1 MSLPDRTSL
10 AIVGAGPGG
19 LTLAQYLRLTGYS
32 QVTLI
37 EQAGRLGG
45 KSDSMD
51 LGDLIAEMGTCYA
64 TGAYKDVLK
73 WMRRQRKPF
82 RLLRRTTVDGAGM
95 RDYVNEAPGASLP
108 QQVMIYLAR
117 RQNLLGR
124 LKKNP
129 DDPRALA
136 EAAMSAEDWL
146 TEQKLPKI
154 MRMMYRAV
162 TALGYGYLNEVSI
175 YQAMMWVDHHAIISG
190 ATGKLIMPSQ
200 GWSNFWEVLAEDFD
214 VRLSHQITKIER
226 SPKEAL
232 LYFADG
238 QQLAASA
245 LACTIPLDDWAR
257 LVTDPTADE
266 RAVADAVTWKG
277 YATSL
282 IVVEN
287 WFTEEDIR
295 SFSKAF
301 LPGSYP
307 GQLISARYEGHSPD
321 FGGHLYVT
329 GQIPGDYTVPEL
341 RVFLER
347 DLADLGARLVN
358 VVNVK
363 NWRYFP
369 HLNLKAIEGGLL
381 GRMQAM
387 QGQAR
392 SWYSGASFS
401 HESVANISR
410 FNKAL
415 TPKLLSSLKQSA

>member
-37 EQAGRLGG
+37 EQADRLGG

-146 TEQKLPKI
+146 TEQKLPKV

-232 LYFADG
+232 LHFADG

-415 TPKLLSSLKQSA
+415 TPKLLSSLKQGA

>member
-19 LTLAQYLRLTGYS
+19 LTLAQYLHLTGYS
-32 QVTLI
+32 QFTLI
-37 EQAGRLGG
+37 EQADRIGG

-64 TGAYKDVLK
+64 TGAYKDVLT
-73 WMRRQRKPF
+73 WMKRQRKPF
-82 RLLRRTTVDGAGM
+82 RMLRKTTVDGASM
-95 RDYVNEAPGASLP
+95 RDYVEAAPGPSRP
-108 QQVMIYLAR
+108 QQVMTYLAK
-117 RQNLLGR
+117 RQGLLGR

-136 EAAMSAEDWL
+136 EAAMSAEAWL

-175 YQAMMWVDHHAIISG
+175 YQAMVWVDHHAIISG

-200 GWSNFWEVLAEDFD
+200 GWSNFWEVLAKDFD
-214 VRLSHQITKIER
+214 VRLNHQITRIER
-226 SPKEAL
+226 GPKETL
-232 LYFADG
+232 LHFQDG
-238 QQLAASA
+238 RQLAARA
-245 LACTIPLDDWAR
+245 LACTIPVDDWAR

-266 RAVADAVTWKG
+266 TAVADAVTWKG

-295 SFSKAF
+295 SFSRAF

-329 GQIPGDYTVPEL
+329 GQVPGDYTLPEL
-341 RVFLER
+341 RIFLER
-347 DLADLGARLVN
+347 DLADQGAQLVN

-369 HLNLKAIEGGLL
+369 HLNLKAIEAGLL

-387 QGQAR
+387 QGQSQ
-392 SWYSGASFS
+392 SWYSGATFS
-401 HESVANISR
+401 HESVSNVSR
-410 FNKAL
+410 FNKVLA
-415 TPKLLSSLKQSA
+415 PSLLARLKA

>member
-37 EQAGRLGG
+37 EQADRLGG

-232 LYFADG
+232 LHFADG

>member
-37 EQAGRLGG
+37 EQADRLGG

-51 LGDLIAEMGTCYA
+51 LGDLIAEMGTCYT

-214 VRLSHQITKIER
+214 VHLSHQITKIER

-232 LYFADG
+232 LHFADG

-415 TPKLLSSLKQSA
+415 TPKLLSSLKQGA

>member
-37 EQAGRLGG
+37 EQAGRIGG

-82 RLLRRTTVDGAGM
+82 RMLRRTTVDGAGM

-117 RQNLLGR
+117 RQSLLGR

-226 SPKEAL
+226 GPKEAL
-232 LYFADG
+232 LHFADG

-245 LACTIPLDDWAR
+245 LACTIPVDDWAR
-257 LVTDPTADE
+257 LITDPTADE

-369 HLNLKAIEGGLL
+369 HLDLKAIEGGLL

-415 TPKLLSSLKQSA
+415 TPKLLSSLRHGA

>member
-1 MSLPDRTSL
+1 MSPTNRTSL
-10 AIVGAGPGG
+10 AIVGAGPAG
-19 LTLAQYLRLTGYS
+19 LTLTQYLKLTGYS

-37 EQAGRLGG
+37 EQAARIGG

-82 RLLRRTTVDGAGM
+82 RMLRRTTVDGAGM
-95 RDYVNEAPGASLP
+95 RDYVNAAPGPSLP
-108 QQVMIYLAR
+108 QQVMTYLAK
-117 RQNLLGR
+117 RQALLGR

-136 EAAMSAEDWL
+136 EAAMSAEAWL
-146 TEQKLPKI
+146 SENKLPKI

-162 TALGYGYLNEVSI
+162 TALGYGYLHEVSI
-175 YQAMMWVDHHAIISG
+175 YQAMLWVDHHAIISG

-214 VRLSHQITKIER
+214 IRLSHQITKIER
-226 SPKEAL
+226 APKETL
-232 LYFADG
+232 LHFEDG
-238 QQLAASA
+238 QHLSA
-245 LACTIPLDDWAR
+245 KAVACTIPMDDWSR
-257 LVTDPTADE
+257 LVTDPTTDE

-341 RVFLER
+341 RIFLER

-369 HLNLKAIEGGLL
+369 HLNLKALENGLI

-387 QGQAR
+387 QGQSQ
-392 SWYSGASFS
+392 SWYSGAIFS

-415 TPKLLSSLKQSA
+415 TPQLLASLKR

>member
-1 MSLPDRTSL
+1 MSPADRTSL

-19 LTLAQYLRLTGYS
+19 LTLAQYLKLTGFS

-37 EQAGRLGG
+37 EQAARIGG
-45 KSDSMD
+45 KSDSLD

-64 TGAYKDVLK
+64 TDGYKDVLK

-95 RDYVNEAPGASLP
+95 RDYVNAAPGPSLP
-108 QQVMIYLAR
+108 QQVLSYLSK
-117 RQNLLGR
+117 RQSLLGR

-136 EAAMSAEDWL
+136 QASMSAEAWL
-146 TEQKLPKI
+146 TENKLPKI

-162 TALGYGYLNEVSI
+162 TALGYGYLHEVSI
-175 YQAMMWVDHHAIISG
+175 YQAMLWVDHHAIISG

-200 GWSNFWEVLAEDFD
+200 GWSNFWEGLAEDFD
-214 VRLSHQITKIER
+214 VRLDHQITKIER
-226 SPKEAL
+226 SATETL
-232 LYFADG
+232 LHFEG
-238 QQLAASA
+238 GGQLAAKA
-245 LACTIPLDDWAR
+245 VACTIPVDDWSR

-301 LPGSYP
+301 LPSSYP
-307 GQLISARYEGHSPD
+307 GQLISARYEGHSRD

-347 DLADLGARLVN
+347 DLADLGARLIN

-369 HLNLKAIEGGLL
+369 HLNLKAIETGLL
-381 GRMQAM
+381 GRMKAM
-387 QGQAR
+387 QGQSQ

-401 HESVANISR
+401 HESVANISN

-415 TPKLLSSLKQSA
+415 TPQLLASLKR

>member
-37 EQAGRLGG
+37 EQADRIGG

-82 RLLRRTTVDGAGM
+82 RMLRRTTVDGAGM

-117 RQNLLGR
+117 RQSLLGR
-124 LKKNP
+124 LKKNS

-162 TALGYGYLNEVSI
+162 TALGYGYLGEVSI

-226 SPKEAL
+226 SPKETL
-232 LYFADG
+232 LHFADG
-238 QQLAASA
+238 RQLAASA
-245 LACTIPLDDWAR
+245 LACTIPVDDWTR

-266 RAVADAVTWKG
+266 RAVANAITWKG

-387 QGQAR
+387 QGQSQ

-410 FNKAL
+410 FNKTL
-415 TPKLLSSLKQSA
+415 TPKLLSSLKRGA

>member
-37 EQAGRLGG
+37 EQADRLGG

-146 TEQKLPKI
+146 TEQKLPKV

-232 LYFADG
+232 LHFADG

-257 LVTDPTADE
+257 LITDPTADE

>member
-1 MSLPDRTSL
+1 MSPTTDRTPL

-19 LTLAQYLRLTGYS
+19 LTLAQYLRLKGYS
-32 QVTLI
+32 QSVLI
-37 EQAGRLGG
+37 EQADRIGG

-73 WMRRQRKPF
+73 WMKRQGEPF
-82 RLLRRTTVDGAGM
+82 RVLRRTTVDGAGM
-95 RDYVNEAPGASLP
+95 RDYVNDAPGPGLP
-108 QQVMIYLAR
+108 QQVLTYLAK
-117 RQNLLGR
+117 RQSLLGR
-124 LKKNP
+124 LKKNR
-129 DDPRALA
+129 DDPRALS
-136 EAAMSAEDWL
+136 EAAMSAEAWL
-146 TEQKLPKI
+146 TEHKLPKI

-200 GWSNFWEVLAEDFD
+200 GWSNFWERLAGDFD
-214 VRLSHQITKIER
+214 IRLSHNIRKIER
-226 SPKEAL
+226 APGEAL
-232 LYFADG
+232 IHFNDG
-238 QQLAASA
+238 RQLAAGA

-257 LVTDPTADE
+257 LVTDPTSDE
-266 RAVADAVTWKG
+266 HAVADAITWKG

-282 IVVEN
+282 IVAEN

-329 GQIPGDYTVPEL
+329 GQIPGDYTPPEL

-347 DLADLGARLVN
+347 DLADLGANLVN

-363 NWRYFP
+363 TWRYFP
-369 HLNLKAIEGGLL
+369 HLNLKAIENGLL
-381 GRMQAM
+381 STMQAM
-387 QGQAR
+387 QGTKG
-392 SWYSGASFS
+392 SWFSGASFS
-401 HESVANISR
+401 HESVANIAR

-415 TPKLLSSLKQSA
+415 APQLLSSLRF